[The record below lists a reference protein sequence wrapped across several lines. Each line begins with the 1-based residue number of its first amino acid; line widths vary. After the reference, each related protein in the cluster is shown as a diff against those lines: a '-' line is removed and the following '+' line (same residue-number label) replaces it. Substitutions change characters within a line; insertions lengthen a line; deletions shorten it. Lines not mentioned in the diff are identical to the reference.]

1 MLLNA
6 NVWLA
11 QVPDVHPCSLL
22 YSKPK
27 VQPWHRGG
35 VEGAA
40 RGRTTQDSRA
50 TLWGQAEFPS
60 GQHSPH
66 CCEGAPMGPVAAR
79 GLCTALRASDSI
91 KHRLRTEGPRNH
103 REPSASLFLSAFPV
117 TQHPIWCHF
126 SFYGNWQVQLWV
138 EGFRYKVY
146 FFKL

>member
-1 MLLNA
+1 MSG
-6 NVWLA
+6 WPRPQTSTLA
-11 QVPDVHPCSLL
+11 LCYIPSLR
-22 YSKPK
+22 YSMA
-27 VQPWHRGG
+27 WGWSRW
-35 VEGAA
+35 AA
-40 RGRTTQDSRA
+40 RGRVTRERGH
-50 TLWGQAEFPS
+50 TLGTGAISLS

-66 CCEGAPMGPVAAR
+66 CCEGAPRGPVAAR

-103 REPSASLFLSAFPV
+103 RQPSASLFLSAFPV

-126 SFYGNWQVQLWV
+126 TFYGNWQVQLWV